1 MSIAATSDL
10 EHAPTRLLLVPLT
23 SAIACV
29 ALADWLFFGWDVGIS
44 LALFL
49 GVLGVVAV
57 ASNGVRAG
65 RHIQIVMGT
74 VFVAGLARRQYAVE
88 DHRHARNRDV
98 RHHHDHQRTIILAAR
113 LV

>member
-1 MSIAATSDL
+1 MSIVATSDL

-57 ASNGVRAG
+57 AEQWRPRRAAYSDCHG
-65 RHIQIVMGT
+65 
-74 VFVAGLARRQYAVE
+74 
-88 DHRHARNRDV
+88 HRVCRWPRCAN
-98 RHHHDHQRTIILAAR
+98 
-113 LV
+113 